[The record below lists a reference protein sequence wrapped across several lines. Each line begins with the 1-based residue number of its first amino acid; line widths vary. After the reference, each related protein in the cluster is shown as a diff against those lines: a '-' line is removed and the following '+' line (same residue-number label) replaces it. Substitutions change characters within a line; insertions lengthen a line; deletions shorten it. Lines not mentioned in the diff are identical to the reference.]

1 MRGHNRLGYD
11 TATKTD
17 ALLDAWETSLA
28 EWSPDGEVYQR
39 HLQRAGLAK
48 LHVLQF
54 KIIQTIT
61 ERTAENAILHRR
73 VRGLSKSHRFIA
85 ALNSRWK
92 LLESQVAAYNQ
103 ELGCLAHLGL
113 ELRPL
118 SITELKKLGLD
129 AGEIW
134 DIDRALR
141 QRRRDFYAAASDI
154 SGTESVA
161 ASIPE
166 SLHSRAMSET
176 QRTERELMPPPILPG
191 KRGRGMSFRPG
202 RIAPTQSS
210 EPPST
215 GSMKSDSL
223 TNIKVGEIAPTD
235 TSHLPIR
242 PADASAGQSD
252 GNPTPQ
258 AAFKRARGR
267 PKGPKNK
274 PKIISNATPDVESQS
289 PAGVKSETEADDAVK
304 ADAALGIQTANDFNA
319 PSKPLSGKRGRGRP
333 RGSKNKPKMAP
344 KAPARPEKIVNWAL
358 EEQEATTLEHLLD
371 NGLALSTKE
380 NGEMVEFLL
389 EMGADIEARDRIC
402 DDTPLLLAVSR
413 MSRHDI
419 VLTLH
424 KWNAD
429 GNARNTHGMTP
440 LHWGTLYFTN
450 EHAES
455 AEELLENGAA
465 VNATDNR
472 GRTPLHLVMMH
483 RKPLRG
489 EFDYFMGIFAGE
501 WRWC

>member
-11 TATKTD
+11 TAAKTD

-92 LLESQVAAYNQ
+92 QLESQVAAYNQ

-129 AGEIW
+129 AVEIW

-223 TNIKVGEIAPTD
+223 TNIKVGESAADRGRGRPPKKKMLIAPTD

-289 PAGVKSETEADDAVK
+289 PAGVKSET
-304 ADAALGIQTANDFNA
+304 
-319 PSKPLSGKRGRGRP
+319 
-333 RGSKNKPKMAP
+333 
-344 KAPARPEKIVNWAL
+344 
-358 EEQEATTLEHLLD
+358 
-371 NGLALSTKE
+371 
-380 NGEMVEFLL
+380 
-389 EMGADIEARDRIC
+389 
-402 DDTPLLLAVSR
+402 
-413 MSRHDI
+413 
-419 VLTLH
+419 
-424 KWNAD
+424 
-429 GNARNTHGMTP
+429 
-440 LHWGTLYFTN
+440 
-450 EHAES
+450 
-455 AEELLENGAA
+455 
-465 VNATDNR
+465 
-472 GRTPLHLVMMH
+472 
-483 RKPLRG
+483 
-489 EFDYFMGIFAGE
+489 
-501 WRWC
+501 